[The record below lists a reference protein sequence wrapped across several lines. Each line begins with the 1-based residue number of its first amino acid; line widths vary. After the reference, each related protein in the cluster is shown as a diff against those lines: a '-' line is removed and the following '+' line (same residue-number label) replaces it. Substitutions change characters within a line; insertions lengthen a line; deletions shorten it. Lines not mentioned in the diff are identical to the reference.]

1 MSVGKGNGM
10 RLLGLLLLGLAGGLW
25 AEPGQD
31 WQMVTDRDGIKVYMA
46 HSDDSKI
53 KTFRGEGEIQADDF
67 RSIANQLDDYPFIAS
82 WMHMISE
89 LDDLGMETPYDRRIH
104 VTTRLPWPVSDRDAG
119 IDVKVFQDPDS
130 YTVLVPFVARND
142 IVAESDSYVRMPEL
156 EGYLRFEPLEP
167 GLIYMTFEV
176 VLDPGGYIP
185 AWLANLILRDIPYFS
200 LKRLRRVSNAE
211 EFQENNPGYFRI
223 PPGWPGASTSAM
235 VAQSRGIELAPPIPA
250 AYEHLKQRQ
259 PGS

>member
-1 MSVGKGNGM
+1 M
-10 RLLGLLLLGLAGGLW
+10 RFLVWVLLCLAGTLSAAPQEEW
-25 AEPGQD
+25 KL
-31 WQMVTDRDGIKVYMA
+31 VTDRDGIMVYMA

-53 KTFRGEGEIQADDF
+53 KTFRGEGEIQVDDF
-67 RSIANQLDDYPFIAS
+67 RAIANQLDNYPFIAS

-89 LDDLGMETPYDRRIH
+89 LEDMGMKTPYDREIH

-119 IDVKVFQDPDS
+119 ISVEVYQDPE
-130 YTVLVPFVARND
+130 TLVVLVPFVARED
-142 IVAESDSYVRMPEL
+142 IVAVSDSYVRMPEL

-167 GLIYMTFEV
+167 GLVYMTFEV

-211 EFQENNPGYFRI
+211 AFQNKNPGYFRI
-223 PPGWPGASTSAM
+223 PPGWPGAGTSAE
-235 VAQSRGIELAPPIPA
+235 AAKKKGIEMAPPIPA
-250 AYEHLKQRQ
+250 RWEHLRLRQ
-259 PGS
+259 P

>member
-1 MSVGKGNGM
+1 M
-10 RLLGLLLLGLAGGLW
+10 RLFAWMVLLLASSVW
-25 AEPGQD
+25 AEPEQD
-31 WQMVTDRDGIKVYMA
+31 WQLVTDRDGIMVYMA

-67 RSIANQLDDYPFIAS
+67 RAIANQLDNYPFIAS

-89 LDDLGMETPYDRRIH
+89 LQDLGRETPYDREIH

-119 IDVKVFQDPDS
+119 IEVRVYQDPETL
-130 YTVLVPFVARND
+130 TVLVPFVARDD
-142 IVAESDSYVRMPEL
+142 IVAPSDSYVRMPEL

-200 LKRLRRVSNAE
+200 L
-211 EFQENNPGYFRI
+211 
-223 PPGWPGASTSAM
+223 
-235 VAQSRGIELAPPIPA
+235 
-250 AYEHLKQRQ
+250 
-259 PGS
+259 